1 MGGYEEIMKT
11 LIKGRS
17 AVRVTVLALL
27 SVVGL
32 ATTAH
37 AQDFSGLDPAKKII
51 NVEAGPDQTV
61 EAGTGVV
68 NFNAV
73 MTGYVLG
80 DSPVNFFWINQ
91 TTNAVDEL
99 GQDASE
105 QAPRQDTTFRLVAWN
120 FDTGE
125 WGDRKSVV

>member
-37 AQDFSGLDPAKKII
+37 AQDFSSLDPAKKII

-91 TTNAVDEL
+91 KI
-99 GQDASE
+99 GRASCRE
-105 QAPRQDTTFRLVAWN
+105 RV
-120 FDTGE
+120 
-125 WGDRKSVV
+125 